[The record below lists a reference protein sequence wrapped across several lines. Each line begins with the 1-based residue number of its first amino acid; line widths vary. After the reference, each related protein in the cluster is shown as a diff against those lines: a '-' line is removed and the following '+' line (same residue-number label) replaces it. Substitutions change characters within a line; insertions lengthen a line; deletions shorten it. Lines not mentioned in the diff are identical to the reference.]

1 MGNHKTLVGSTAS
14 KFTTIKQQMKEL
26 IPEYKALYLYFLYAP
41 ELLPDRGIK
50 TYEDLKLHFQ
60 MFPKGVTE
68 NDAALWLYE
77 EPVQN
82 ALKVLM
88 KSKHS
93 QKMVELYNIYFD
105 KAKDDVQ
112 SFRAFVDFSN
122 TFFKGNEESE
132 LQKILNNTDI
142 TEGERSD

>member
-1 MGNHKTLVGSTAS
+1 MGTKKPLVGSTTS
-14 KFTTIKQQMKEL
+14 KCTTIKQQMKEL

-41 ELLPDRGIK
+41 ELLPDKGIK
-50 TYEDLKLHFQ
+50 TYKDLKAHFQ

-68 NDAALWLYE
+68 ADAGLWLYE

-93 QKMVELYNIYFD
+93 QQMVELYNIYFE

-132 LQKILNNTDI
+132 LQKILNGTTI
-142 TEGERSD
+142 LEGDAND